1 MGRQRILTQP
11 AFGTQTADIARD
23 MGKDIGPIRVG
34 GRLTVQYIAHKRLRI
49 MLHNAPLDKP
59 RNRRLMIG
67 RPELALIG
75 VTILWGGTFLIVHG
89 AMRETGPLF
98 FVGLRFATAALLTLP
113 LALPVLRGLTLHEL
127 RAGIV
132 IGIGIFV
139 GYSLQTW
146 GLQTISSSTSAFI
159 TAAYVPLVPVLQWI
173 ILRRRPRLASWI
185 GVALAFLGLLLV
197 AAPEKG
203 LMLGWGETLTLI
215 STVAIA
221 LEIIFI
227 SLWAGTVNVAR
238 VTVVQLAVTALLAF
252 ACMAPA
258 GEAIPPFSWT
268 IILSACGL
276 GAMTALI
283 QLVMN
288 WAQRTVSPTRATL
301 IYAGE
306 PVWAGIIGRV
316 AGERL
321 PPMALL
327 GGMLIVAAVIVSE
340 MRFGRRKAD

>member
-1 MGRQRILTQP
+1 MPHEPSP
-11 AFGTQTADIARD
+11 A
-23 MGKDIGPIRVG
+23 PP
-34 GRLTVQYIAHKRLRI
+34 
-49 MLHNAPLDKP
+49 APP
-59 RNRRLMIG
+59 RSMIG

-75 VTILWGGTFLIVHG
+75 VTMLWGATFLIVHG
-89 AMRETGPLF
+89 AVRETGPFF

-113 LALPVLRGLTLHEL
+113 LALPVLRELTMRELWAGL
-127 RAGIV
+127 V

-146 GLQTISSSTSAFI
+146 GLQSIGSSTSAFI

-185 GVALAFLGLLLV
+185 GVALAFAGLLLV

-215 STVAIA
+215 STLAIA

-238 VTVVQLAVTALLAF
+238 VTVVQLAVTALFAF
-252 ACMAPA
+252 ACMGPA
-258 GEAIPPFSWT
+258 GETVPPFSWT
-268 IILSACGL
+268 VVLSACGL

-306 PVWAGIIGRV
+306 PVWAGIIGRI
-316 AGERL
+316 AGDRL

-327 GGMLIVAAVIVSE
+327 GGAMIVAAVIVSE
-340 MRFGRRKAD
+340 LRLGKQADGPSPA

>member
-1 MGRQRILTQP
+1 
-11 AFGTQTADIARD
+11 
-23 MGKDIGPIRVG
+23 
-34 GRLTVQYIAHKRLRI
+34 
-49 MLHNAPLDKP
+49 MLHNDPSDKP
-59 RNRRLMIG
+59 AESRMMIG

-75 VTILWGGTFLIVHG
+75 VTILWGGTFLIVHQ
-89 AMRETGPLF
+89 AMRESGPLF

-113 LALPVLRGLTLHEL
+113 LALPVLRGLTRREL
-127 RAGIV
+127 VAGLV
-132 IGIGIFV
+132 IGLGIFV

-159 TAAYVPLVPVLQWI
+159 TAAYVPLVPILQWV
-173 ILRRRPRLASWI
+173 ILRRRPRLTSWA
-185 GVALAFLGLLLV
+185 GVALAFIGLLLI
-197 AAPEKG
+197 AAPKDG
-203 LMLGWGETLTLI
+203 LALGTGELLTLL

-227 SLWAGTVNVAR
+227 SLWAGRVNVAR

-252 ACMAPA
+252 ACMGPA
-258 GEAIPPFSWT
+258 GESVPPFSWSVV
-268 IILSACGL
+268 LSACGL

-321 PPMALL
+321 PPTALV
-327 GGMLIVAAVIVSE
+327 GGLLIVAAVIVSE
-340 MRFGRRKAD
+340 IRFGRKAD